1 MRVAQ
6 RLWTEREGWSPSSG
20 APLNGD
26 SSLVVYFGAPE
37 ALDTGKPV
45 QELAALYPNAKLIG
59 CSTGGEIHGADVLDG
74 SVSATVVG
82 FEHTRVEAADVAVA
96 EWTNAFDAGRAL
108 ARKLSAPGLRA
119 LFVLSDGL
127 KVNGSELVRGMTSV
141 VDPRV
146 LITGGLAGDGARFG
160 TTTVG
165 IGKAVRPGVIAAVGL
180 YGDRL
185 DVFHGSAGGWDAFG
199 PRREITRAEGNV
211 LYELDGEPALDL
223 YKRYLGEEAN
233 NLPGS
238 ALLFPL
244 RIHPP
249 GKEHAALVRTILSID
264 EATKSMTFAGDVPQ
278 GHAAQLMKGNFDR
291 LVDGASLAA
300 TQAAPGPAA
309 EGASVAILV
318 SCIGRKL
325 LLGQRIG
332 EEVETV
338 ADILGPDAA
347 ITGFY
352 SYGEISPHSAT
363 GLCELHNQTM
373 TITVFSEN

>member
-6 RLWTEREGWSPSSG
+6 RLWTERDGWAPPTG
-20 APLNGD
+20 AKLNGD
-26 SSLVVYFGAPE
+26 SSLIFYFGAPE
-37 ALDTGKPV
+37 ALGRANVVHD
-45 QELAALYPNAKLIG
+45 LAALYPSAKVIG
-59 CSTGGEIHGADVLDG
+59 CTTGGEIHGEDVLDG
-74 SVSATVVG
+74 SVSATVVALD
-82 FEHTRVEAADVAVA
+82 HTRVETADVMVS
-96 EWTNAFDAGRAL
+96 EWANAFDAGRAL
-108 ARKLSAPGLRA
+108 ARKLAAPGLRS

-127 KVNGSELVRGMTSV
+127 QVNGSELVRGMASV

-160 TTTVG
+160 TTSVG
-165 IGKAVRPGVIAAVGL
+165 VGKSIRPGTIAAVGF

-199 PRREITRAEGNV
+199 PSREITRSKNNV
-211 LYELDGEPALDL
+211 LYELDGAPALDL
-223 YKRYLGEEAN
+223 YKRYLGEEADK
-233 NLPGS
+233 LPGS

-244 RIHPP
+244 RVYPP
-249 GKEHAALVRTILSID
+249 GQERAALVRTVLSVD
-264 EATKSMTFAGDVPQ
+264 DKERSMTFAGDVPQ
-278 GHAAQLMKGNFDR
+278 GHVGQLMKGNFDR

-300 TQAAPGPAA
+300 SQAAPGPAA
-309 EGASVAILV
+309 EGSSIAILV

-338 ADILGPDAA
+338 ANILGEDTS

-363 GLCELHNQTM
+363 GMCELHNQTM
-373 TITVFSEN
+373 TITVLSEN

>member
-6 RLWTEREGWSPSSG
+6 RLWTERDGWGAPSG

-26 SSLVVYFGAPE
+26 SSLVLYFGASE
-37 ALDTGKPV
+37 ALAAGKPV
-45 QELAALYPNAKLIG
+45 QQLAALYPNAKLIG
-59 CSTGGEIHGADVLDG
+59 CSTGGEIHGSDVLDG

-82 FEHTRVEAADVAVA
+82 FDHTRVESAEVRIA
-96 EWTNAFDAGRAL
+96 EWTSGFDAGRAL
-108 ARKLSAPGLRA
+108 ARKLAAPGLRA

-127 KVNGSELVRGMTSV
+127 QVNGSDLVRGMASV

-160 TTTVG
+160 STTVG
-165 IGKAVRPGVIAAVGL
+165 HGKSVRPGAIAAVGF

-199 PRREITRAEGNV
+199 PRRDITRAAGNV

-223 YKRYLGEEAN
+223 YKRYLGDEAN

-244 RIHPP
+244 RIYPP
-249 GKEHAALVRTILSID
+249 GQENAALVRTILSVD

-278 GHAAQLMKGNFDR
+278 GHVAQLMKGNFDR
-291 LVDGASLAA
+291 LVDGAALAA

-347 ITGFY
+347 MTGFY

-363 GLCELHNQTM
+363 GMCELHNQTM

>member
-6 RLWTEREGWSPSSG
+6 RLWTERDGWGSSSG
-20 APLNGD
+20 AALNGD
-26 SSLVVYFGAPE
+26 TSLVLYFGAPE
-37 ALDTGKPV
+37 ALGGGKV
-45 QELAALYPNAKLIG
+45 VDDLAKLYPGAKLIG
-59 CSTGGEIHGADVLDG
+59 CTTGGEIHGMDVLDG
-74 SVSATVVG
+74 SVSATAVG
-82 FEHTRVEAADVAVA
+82 FDHTRIETAEVSIA
-96 EWTNAFDAGRAL
+96 EWANAHDAGRAL
-108 ARKLSAPGLRA
+108 ARKLTGPRLRA
-119 LFVLSDGL
+119 LFVLSDGV
-127 KVNGSELVRGMTSV
+127 KVNGSELVRGMAGV

-160 TTTVG
+160 TTRVG
-165 IGKAVRPGVIAAVGL
+165 TGAGTRPGVIAAVAF

-199 PRREITRAEGNV
+199 PRREITRSEGNV
-211 LYELDGEPALDL
+211 LYELDGEPALAL
-223 YKRYLGEEAN
+223 YKRYLGEEAE
-233 NLPGS
+233 NLPSS

-244 RIHPP
+244 RVHPP
-249 GKEHAALVRTILSID
+249 GREKAALVRTVLSVH
-264 EATKSMTFAGDVPQ
+264 EKNQSMTFAGDVPQ
-278 GHAAQLMKGNFDR
+278 GHVGQLMKGNFDR
-291 LVDGASLAA
+291 LVDGAALAA

-309 EGASVAILV
+309 DGDSVAILV

-332 EEVETV
+332 EEVETA
-338 ADILGPDAA
+338 ADILGPNAT

-363 GLCELHNQTM
+363 GMCELHNQTM